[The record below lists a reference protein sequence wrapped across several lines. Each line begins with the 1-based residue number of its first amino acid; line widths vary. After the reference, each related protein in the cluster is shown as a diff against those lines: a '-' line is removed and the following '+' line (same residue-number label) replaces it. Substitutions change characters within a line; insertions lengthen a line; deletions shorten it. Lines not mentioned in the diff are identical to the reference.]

1 MATPILSVITP
12 EYLIAAGVALIA
24 IEAVVF
30 SFVVFW
36 FGLATVIVG
45 VLSYLFSFNDGLHQ
59 LVAIALIAMVLLIT
73 LRAKVLERF
82 MKAKGKDHD
91 DDFLN
96 EEGEGIIENG
106 KVYFKAT
113 YWKIDSSESFEE
125 GEKVKVLST
134 KGASAKVLKIYI

>member
-24 IEAVVF
+24 IEAVIF

-45 VLSYLFSFNDGLHQ
+45 VLSYLFPFNDGLHQ